1 MDAVILEMEE
11 KTHDEGE
18 ESWQLAL
25 KHPRW
30 QENEASDFLTK
41 PVKTRKVKAP
51 AGDDLKLIKGAKGMH
66 FPSGQW
72 NDAKT
77 IAEANKRVC
86 LHKMDV
92 ATFFKDENNRKQY
105 KANFGLISA
114 DVPYGDQKDP
124 SIDPP
129 WDDDT
134 ITSIVEGIWHMVAE
148 KGTVVIQCGGCDA
161 AAQWRK
167 AFRAHGFTLENE
179 PRNVCPTRSDS
190 SIKYHA
196 NPGRYRAVVSTSHY
210 WVVVFKGMSSLSEIK
225 GAAPFGV
232 FDQYSFLN
240 ATTLTGCPM
249 TRPRNRL
256 LNKDGKY
263 VRYFEKDVRESM
275 EILSRSFFHFSLF
288 SFCFTTCY
296 QN

>member
-1 MDAVILEMEE
+1 MENEE
-11 KTHDEGE
+11 KTHDEAE
-18 ESWQLAL
+18 ETAQLVL
-25 KHPRW
+25 RTQRW
-30 QENEASDFLTK
+30 HADEASAFLTK
-41 PVKTRKVKAP
+41 PEKTRRVKAV
-51 AGDDLKLIKGAKGMH
+51 GDVKLIKGTKGMY

-72 NDAKT
+72 SDPKT
-77 IAEANKRVC
+77 IAEATKRVC
-86 LHKMDV
+86 VHKQDV
-92 ATFFKDENNRKQY
+92 VSFFKDTENREQY

-114 DVPYGDQKDP
+114 DVPYGDQKD
-124 SIDPP
+124 SSVDPP
-129 WDDDT
+129 WDDET
-134 ITSIVEGIWHMVAE
+134 ITSIVEGCYHMVAD
-148 KGTVVIQCGGCDA
+148 KGTVVIQCGGCDQ
-161 AAQWRK
+161 AAQWRR
-167 AFRAHGFTLENE
+167 AFRTAGFTLENE
-179 PRNVCPTRSDS
+179 PRNVCPTGSDI
-190 SIKYHA
+190 SIKYHSNA
-196 NPGRYRAVVSTSHY
+196 GRSRTVVNTNHY
-210 WVVVFKGMSSLSEIK
+210 WVVVFKGMSSLSDIK
-225 GAAPFGV
+225 GATPFGV

>member
-1 MDAVILEMEE
+1 MF
-11 KTHDEGE
+11 KT
-18 ESWQLAL
+18 
-25 KHPRW
+25 PRW
-30 QENEASDFLTK
+30 QAEEASAFLTK
-41 PVKTRKVKAP
+41 PEKTRRVKAV
-51 AGDDLKLIKGAKGMH
+51 GDVNLIKVAKGMY

-72 NDAKT
+72 SDPKT
-77 IAEANKRVC
+77 IAEATKRVC
-86 LHKMDV
+86 VHKQDV
-92 ATFFKDENNRKQY
+92 VSFFKDTENRKHY

-124 SIDPP
+124 SVDPP
-129 WDDDT
+129 WDEET
-134 ITSIVEGIWHMVAE
+134 ITSIVEGCYHMVAD
-148 KGTVVIQCGGCDA
+148 KGTVVIQCGGCDQ
-161 AAQWRK
+161 AAQWRR
-167 AFRAHGFTLENE
+167 AFRTAGFTLENE

-190 SIKYHA
+190 CIKYHA
-196 NPGRYRAVVSTSHY
+196 NPGRSRIVVNTNHY
-210 WVVVFKGMSSLSEIK
+210 WVVVFKGMSSLSDIQ
-225 GAAPFGV
+225 GATPFGV

-275 EILSRSFFHFSLF
+275 EILSRSFSLF

>member
-18 ESWQLAL
+18 ESVQLAL

-41 PVKTRKVKAP
+41 PVKTRTVKAP
-51 AGDDLKLIKGAKGMH
+51 TGDDLKLIKGAKGMH

-77 IAEANKRVC
+77 IAEASKRVC

-92 ATFFKDENNRKQY
+92 VTFFKDENNRKQY

-129 WDDDT
+129 WDEET
-134 ITSIVEGIWHMVAE
+134 ITSIVEGCYHMVAD
-148 KGTVVIQCGGCDA
+148 KGTVVIQCGGCDQ
-161 AAQWRK
+161 AAQWRR
-167 AFRAHGFTLENE
+167 AFRTAGFTLENE
-179 PRNVCPTRSDS
+179 PRNVCPTGSDI
-190 SIKYHA
+190 SIKYHS
-196 NPGRYRAVVSTSHY
+196 NPGRSRTVVNTNHY
-210 WVVVFKGMSSLSEIK
+210 WVVVFKGMSSLSDIK
-225 GAAPFGV
+225 GATPFGV

-275 EILSRSFFHFSLF
+275 EILSRSFSLF

>member
-1 MDAVILEMEE
+1 MEE
-11 KTHDEGE
+11 
-18 ESWQLAL
+18 SI
-25 KHPRW
+25 
-30 QENEASDFLTK
+30 
-41 PVKTRKVKAP
+41 P
-51 AGDDLKLIKGAKGMH
+51 A
-66 FPSGQW
+66 
-72 NDAKT
+72 T
-77 IAEANKRVC
+77 
-86 LHKMDV
+86 
-92 ATFFKDENNRKQY
+92 
-105 KANFGLISA
+105 
-114 DVPYGDQKDP
+114 
-124 SIDPP
+124 
-129 WDDDT
+129 
-134 ITSIVEGIWHMVAE
+134 
-148 KGTVVIQCGGCDA
+148 
-161 AAQWRK
+161 
-167 AFRAHGFTLENE
+167 GFTLENE

-196 NPGRYRAVVSTSHY
+196 NPRRGRTVVSTSHY
-210 WVVVFKGMSSLSEIK
+210 WVVAFKGMSSLSEIK

-296 QN
+296 QHFFKKKNANQKYIKKNKNKNTNTHTHTHTHTHTGVLTDKALFSTSAVAQHRSRWPAS